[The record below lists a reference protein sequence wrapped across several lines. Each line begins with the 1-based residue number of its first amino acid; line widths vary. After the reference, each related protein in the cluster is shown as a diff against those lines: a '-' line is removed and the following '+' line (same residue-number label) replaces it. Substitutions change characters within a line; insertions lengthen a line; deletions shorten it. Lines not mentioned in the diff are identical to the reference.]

1 MDNARG
7 SLQWTFPF
15 LLVMSSF
22 QFDGGDDDGGG
33 GDDGGGDDDGG
44 GETFISDYE
53 EKIGKGI
60 PRFQDW

>member
-33 GDDGGGDDDGG
+33 GDDGGDDGRG
-44 GETFISDYE
+44 GGGFASLQIV
-53 EKIGKGI
+53 
-60 PRFQDW
+60 P